1 MESGKLEVAT
11 DIVIVMG
18 SGNMPVS
25 CPRHGLYVVCGFC
38 FCFCTISVCHDCNL
52 CLVSGLTHW
61 CTCCNTNMCTCV
73 YQPLG
78 RHATSLPLYGLE
90 LHHQVGRGSIMSE
103 APVQWAY
110 S

>member
-1 MESGKLEVAT
+1 MQHK
-11 DIVIVMG
+11 
-18 SGNMPVS
+18 
-25 CPRHGLYVVCGFC
+25 YVY
-38 FCFCTISVCHDCNL
+38 
-52 CLVSGLTHW
+52 
-61 CTCCNTNMCTCV
+61 MCSNHA
-73 YQPLG
+73 LG